1 MVLFSWAD
9 IFWDWIKGWYS
20 SKIVVLHP
28 TRAPHNLNRGRSNW
42 EGTSGT
48 EYNTKW
54 LAFCIFCS
62 KLLSHPLSYLGLRE
76 VKFVPRISKKNENQ
90 CVGCQGLA
98 DSSVTLVGLSLM
110 LKTSFPRLL
119 CGSEDSGKDL
129 DTAIQMHKYEIWVA
143 ETERGRLQGIHCSVS
158 DCDKCSR
165 ILEPAVMVAIS
176 CFVKQFSSSAAS
188 CSGQGQQLPYSGC
201 SSVFGGLPPFPP
213 QWARVNSVGYHTKP
227 PLIYP
232 KLCNPNLVL
241 FSWFYSY
248 HKVKNNANSITG
260 LEFGKTSWCLKTGF
274 KWLYSGVVEMAI
286 D

>member
-1 MVLFSWAD
+1 MVLFSWED

-28 TRAPHNLNRGRSNW
+28 TRAPHNLNRGRSNQ
-42 EGTSGT
+42 EGTNGT

-76 VKFVPRISKKNENQ
+76 VKCVPWISKKNENQ

-119 CGSEDSGKDL
+119 CGSEGSGKDL
-129 DTAIQMHKYEIWVA
+129 GTAIQMNNYEIWVA
-143 ETERGRLQGIHCSVS
+143 ERERGRLQGIHCSIS
-158 DCDKCSR
+158 DCDKSSR
-165 ILEPAVMVAIS
+165 ILEPAVMVATS
-176 CFVKQFSSSAAS
+176 CFVEQFSSSAAS
-188 CSGQGQQLPYSGC
+188 CSRQGQQLPYSGC
-201 SSVFGGLPPFPP
+201 SSVFGGFLSS
-213 QWARVNSVGYHTKP
+213 SVGQGEFCGLSHKP

-232 KLCNPNLVL
+232 KLCDPNLVL
-241 FSWFYSY
+241 FSRFYSY
-248 HKVKNNANSITG
+248 HKVKNNANSI
-260 LEFGKTSWCLKTGF
+260 L
-274 KWLYSGVVEMAI
+274 V
-286 D
+286 